1 MSESII
7 ITPNYDN
14 LVRQFLH
21 DAELHANATLQ
32 HCVKVNYRGD
42 TITDTA
48 ELSRFRNFI
57 VSLDIAVQSCTNNES
72 LLALRETIHRISSQF
87 ITADDK
93 IKNAVDIEIT
103 STIIGLGAWRIGA
116 RDLGIVDVT
125 TDNGVSVVYTTVKN
139 VDDVQAMVEAFR
151 KQEGF

>member
-32 HCVKVNYRGD
+32 HCVKVNKRGD

-48 ELSRFRNFI
+48 ELSRFRNLI

-72 LLALRETIHRISSQF
+72 LLALRETIHRILPNSSRQTTRSRMPW
-87 ITADDK
+87 ISRSHRQSLVSARGVS
-93 IKNAVDIEIT
+93 AREI
-103 STIIGLGAWRIGA
+103 
-116 RDLGIVDVT
+116 GIVDVT